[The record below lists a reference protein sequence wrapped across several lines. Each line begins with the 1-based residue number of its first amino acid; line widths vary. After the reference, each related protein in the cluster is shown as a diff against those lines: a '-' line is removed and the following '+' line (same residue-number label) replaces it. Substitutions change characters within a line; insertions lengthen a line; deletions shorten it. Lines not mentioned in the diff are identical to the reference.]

1 MVRAVVVVNV
11 VYLSVLGVVV
21 EGFVTSARSLVSVF
35 GSSTS
40 GRDNELGTEDGLE
53 GVSIFTAVSFS
64 L

>member
-21 EGFVTSARSLVSVF
+21 EGFVTSARSRVSVF
-35 GSSTS
+35 GASTS

-53 GVSIFTAVSFS
+53 SDSIFTGVSGS